1 MGSYPNDRVN
11 STSPPEFGGASHTV
25 GVQEEHGQSGPQPVN
40 IAPGARPWRPSRR
53 QAPSRITRPDEATL
67 AADRILI
74 RRTLTVT
81 LGILMVIWAVF
92 LVDEQFGLE
101 LRRFGNRPLRKDG
114 LAGVFLMPLLH
125 GDFQH
130 LWGNTVSF
138 FSLNALL
145 LYFYRNVGFKVL
157 GWSWMATG
165 VLLWLSGAPGN
176 HIGLSGVI
184 YALSAF
190 LFLSGLIRQSPRLIR
205 VSMVVAFLY
214 GSIVW
219 GVFPIE
225 VGVSWQGHLSGA
237 VVGTFLAIAWH
248 REGPQKPPPPPDD
261 EDEDEDA
268 GLNEQSQSA
277 VEGRN
282 SSTRHRSEHTAGHTL
297 GGRRAILESPEGG
310 ILGEAAVEDTWLTS
324 EHPTPE
330 EERRANSRDALLWRG
345 PRPSEH
351 AKSRR
356 GGIRKPRQGGHIKS
370 KIRR

>member
-11 STSPPEFGGASHTV
+11 STPPPQFGGASHTV
-25 GVQEEHGQSGPQPVN
+25 GGQEERSEPGPQPVR

-53 QAPSRITRPDEATL
+53 HVPSRSARPDEATL

-92 LVDEQFGLE
+92 LVDAQFGLE

-130 LWGNTVSF
+130 LWGNSVSF

-145 LYFYRNVGFKVL
+145 LYFYRNLGFKVL
-157 GWSWMATG
+157 GWSWLATG
-165 VLLWLSGAPGN
+165 VLLWLSGATGN

-184 YALSAF
+184 YSLSAF
-190 LFLSGLIRQSPRLIR
+190 LFFSGLIRQAPRLIR

-248 REGPQKPPPPPDD
+248 KDGPQKPPLPSGE
-261 EDEDEDA
+261 EDEEEADQGLHTEALHDA
-268 GLNEQSQSA
+268 DP
-277 VEGRN
+277 GRR
-282 SSTRHRSEHTAGHTL
+282 TEHTAGPLHS
-297 GGRRAILESPEGG
+297 GRRAILESPADG

-324 EHPTPE
+324 ERPTPD
-330 EERRANSRDALLWRG
+330 EERRAHSRQSLLWRG

-370 KIRR
+370 KTRR

>member
-11 STSPPEFGGASHTV
+11 STPPPQFGGASHTV
-25 GVQEEHGQSGPQPVN
+25 GGQEGRGEPGPQPVS

-53 QAPSRITRPDEATL
+53 PTPSRSARPDEATL
-67 AADRILI
+67 AADRTLI
-74 RRTLTVT
+74 RRTLMVT

-92 LVDEQFGLE
+92 LVDAQFGLE

-114 LAGVFLMPLLH
+114 LAGVLMMPLLH

-130 LWGNTVSF
+130 LWGNSVSF

-145 LYFYRNVGFKVL
+145 LYFYRNLGFKVL
-157 GWSWMATG
+157 GWSWLATG
-165 VLLWLSGAPGN
+165 VLLWLSGATGN

-184 YALSAF
+184 YSLSAF
-190 LFLSGLIRQSPRLIR
+190 LFFSGLIRQAPRLIR

-248 REGPQKPPPPPDD
+248 KEGPQKPPLPLD
-261 EDEDEDA
+261 EEEGEDHESNPTES
-268 GLNEQSQSA
+268 L
-277 VEGRN
+277 RN
-282 SSTRHRSEHTAGHTL
+282 ADPNRSAGHAAGPHH
-297 GGRRAILESPEGG
+297 GGRRAILESPANG

-324 EHPTPE
+324 ERSTPE
-330 EERRANSRDALLWRG
+330 DEWRAHNRQSLLWRG

-370 KIRR
+370 KTRR

>member
-11 STSPPEFGGASHTV
+11 STPPPQFEKASHTV
-25 GVQEEHGQSGPQPVN
+25 GDQKECSEPKLQPVG

-53 QAPSRITRPDEATL
+53 HAPSRIARPDEATL
-67 AADRILI
+67 AADRVLI

-92 LVDEQFGLE
+92 LVDAQFGLE

-114 LAGVFLMPLLH
+114 IAGILFMPLLH

-145 LYFYRNVGFKVL
+145 LYFYRNLGFKVL

-225 VGVSWQGHLSGA
+225 VGISWQGHLSGA

-248 REGPQKPPPPPDD
+248 KEGPQKPPVPVDD
-261 EDEDEDA
+261 EEEVEDDGSKCAEPV
-268 GLNEQSQSA
+268 LNA
-277 VEGRN
+277 DLDYN
-282 SSTRHRSEHTAGHTL
+282 PRHTTGPLH
-297 GGRRAILESPEGG
+297 GGYRAILESPAGG
-310 ILGEAAVEDTWLTS
+310 ILGESVVEDTWLTS
-324 EHPTPE
+324 ERHTPDE
-330 EERRANSRDALLWRG
+330 EQRAPDRQSLLWRG
-345 PRPSEH
+345 PRPSER

-356 GGIRKPRQGGHIKS
+356 GGIRKPRKGGHIKS
-370 KIRR
+370 KTRR

>member
-11 STSPPEFGGASHTV
+11 STPPPQFGGASHTV
-25 GVQEEHGQSGPQPVN
+25 GGQEERGEPGPQPVR

-53 QAPSRITRPDEATL
+53 YAPARSVRPDEATL
-67 AADRILI
+67 AADRTLI

-81 LGILMVIWAVF
+81 LSILMVIWAVF
-92 LVDEQFGLE
+92 LVDAQFGLE

-114 LAGVFLMPLLH
+114 LAGVLTMPLLH

-145 LYFYRNVGFKVL
+145 LYFYRNLGFKVL

-248 REGPQKPPPPPDD
+248 KEGPQKPPLPPDD
-261 EDEDEDA
+261 EEVDEDDEEQDVHPEHARNADPNHSA
-268 GLNEQSQSA
+268 GRA
-277 VEGRN
+277 
-282 SSTRHRSEHTAGHTL
+282 AGPL
-297 GGRRAILESPEGG
+297 RVGRRAILESPADG

-324 EHPTPE
+324 ERPTPDE
-330 EERRANSRDALLWRG
+330 EWRAHSRQSLLWRG

-370 KIRR
+370 KTRR

>member
-1 MGSYPNDRVN
+1 MGSYPSDRVN
-11 STSPPEFGGASHTV
+11 STPPPEFGGASHTV
-25 GVQEEHGQSGPQPVN
+25 SGRKEQGEPGPQPVR
-40 IAPGARPWRPSRR
+40 IAAGARPWRPTGRHV
-53 QAPSRITRPDEATL
+53 PSRTARPDEATL

-81 LGILMVIWAVF
+81 FGILMVIWAVF
-92 LVDEQFGLE
+92 LVDAQFGLE

-114 LAGVFLMPLLH
+114 LAGILLMPLLH

-145 LYFYRNVGFKVL
+145 LYFYRNLGFKVL
-157 GWSWMATG
+157 GWSWLATG

-237 VVGTFLAIAWH
+237 VVGTFLAMAWH
-248 REGPQKPPPPPDD
+248 KEGPQKPPLPPDEEEEAE
-261 EDEDEDA
+261 EDPDSRTGEIP
-268 GLNEQSQSA
+268 
-277 VEGRN
+277 V
-282 SSTRHRSEHTAGHTL
+282 SSPHHIASHTVGPLHS
-297 GGRRAILESPEGG
+297 GRRAILESPADG

-324 EHPTPE
+324 ERPTPD
-330 EERRANSRDALLWRG
+330 EERRAHNRQSLLWKG
-345 PRPSEH
+345 PRPSER

-370 KIRR
+370 KTRR